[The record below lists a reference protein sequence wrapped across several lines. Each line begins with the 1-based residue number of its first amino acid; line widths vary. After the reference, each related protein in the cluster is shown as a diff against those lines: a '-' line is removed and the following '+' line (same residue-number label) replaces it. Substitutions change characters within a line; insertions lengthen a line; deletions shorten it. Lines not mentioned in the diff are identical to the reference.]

1 MRSQDIEMTFEDWE
15 RMPWRFG
22 WKHEYWDGHAH
33 ISPRHKAVIV
43 RLTIEPRD
51 FVAPQGFSVRRVSRR
66 DSERLIDTFL
76 DAFGDGV
83 EYCDYKPEAVKAAAH
98 STIVDYFS
106 GKRGAPHRSSR
117 LAIVKGEQEIVVG
130 AALLVKKRYGLKLD
144 LVMVRPRF
152 QRRGLAKALTGA
164 ALNELHGEGVTMLRS
179 AYHAANEASGAWH
192 CKFGFEEEPDLELAR
207 LRRSFFQHELWRAR
221 EIGANGAAQKE
232 ERKRLKQQYDYW
244 NKETRRLEAIAEAEG
259 YDAVC
264 PVLRSD

>member
-130 AALLVKKRYGLKLD
+130 AALLVK
-144 LVMVRPRF
+144 
-152 QRRGLAKALTGA
+152 
-164 ALNELHGEGVTMLRS
+164 
-179 AYHAANEASGAWH
+179 
-192 CKFGFEEEPDLELAR
+192 
-207 LRRSFFQHELWRAR
+207 
-221 EIGANGAAQKE
+221 
-232 ERKRLKQQYDYW
+232 
-244 NKETRRLEAIAEAEG
+244 
-259 YDAVC
+259 
-264 PVLRSD
+264 